1 MGMMSL
7 PQEEQDLAAL
17 VPAVRIHGGYSPG
30 FDAGR
35 HFRGAPLMIA
45 SPGTNEIR
53 RNVTV
58 SPLIERGGL

>member
-7 PQEEQDLAAL
+7 PQEEQTSRRWCLPSAFTVATPPDST
-17 VPAVRIHGGYSPG
+17 P
-30 FDAGR
+30 D
-35 HFRGAPLMIA
+35 FRGAPLMIA